1 MFRALFSVNPK
12 WVQKGQKIL
21 QKGINDMSVRYK
33 QQAFIH
39 NMKNFW
45 KLSLNSTP
53 KWVHCFPLYL
63 LCERKARW
71 QRRKAFSLILK

>member
-39 NMKNFW
+39 NIYFLEIIIELDTKMGALF
-45 KLSLNSTP
+45 STL
-53 KWVHCFPLYL
+53 FAL
-63 LCERKARW
+63 
-71 QRRKAFSLILK
+71 